1 MPPSAKRS
9 TILRLRPR
17 AGGRGWHDQRSPGGG
32 SPGGRLQPLSF
43 NSGGQGGGGQ
53 GQGKKKKKK
62 GANPFGRADPFDSK
76 YEDPMEGAKRQKRAG
91 RFEASGASLASR
103 LDERWQQAP
112 RQLMGDDG
120 DIVLDYTVQG
130 TCQEVPK
137 KYLRLTQNPDPRTV
151 RPEPVLKQAIDM
163 VREKYESYDGERTQ
177 DQYIWLWEQMKS
189 IRQDLTLQRIRND
202 FAVQVYEMHARICL
216 EFDDMVEFNQCAEQL
231 NVLYEEGVGT
241 QDGQR
246 EFTSYRLL
254 YNISLQASNNI
265 SDIMLTLSAED
276 GQDRFIAHALKVRAA
291 SAIGD
296 YRAFF
301 KLYREAPG
309 HQPHVMDTCADRE
322 RLAGLRVILRAYQPA
337 VPVSFV
343 AEQLALDEREQE
355 EEDLSFFLTDHGA
368 VLSEDKTLLDCKASR
383 GLLVEHSLAQRRE
396 EEEKREQR
404 KRESIPI
411 TFS

>member
-1 MPPSAKRS
+1 M
-9 TILRLRPR
+9 
-17 AGGRGWHDQRSPGGG
+17 G
-32 SPGGRLQPLSF
+32 
-43 NSGGQGGGGQ
+43 
-53 GQGKKKKKK
+53 
-62 GANPFGRADPFDSK
+62 
-76 YEDPMEGAKRQKRAG
+76 EG
-91 RFEASGASLASR
+91 
-103 LDERWQQAP
+103 
-112 RQLMGDDG
+112 G

-151 RPEPVLKQAIDM
+151 RPEPVLKQAIGL

-216 EFDDMVEFNQCAEQL
+216 EFEDMVEFNQCAEQL

-241 QDGQR
+241 KEGQH

-276 GQDRFIAHALKVRAA
+276 MQNPLIAHALKLRAA
-291 SAIGD
+291 SAIGN

-309 HQPHVMDTCADRE
+309 HQVHVIDTCADRE
-322 RLAGLRVILRAYQPA
+322 RL
-337 VPVSFV
+337 
-343 AEQLALDEREQE
+343 E
-355 EEDLSFFLTDHGA
+355 EELSFFLTDHGA
-368 VLSEDKTLLDCKASR
+368 LLSEDKTLLDCKASK
-383 GLLVEHSLAQRRE
+383 GLLVEHSIAKRRE
-396 EEEKREQR
+396 EAMKKEQR
-404 KRESIPI
+404 RRESIPI
-411 TFS
+411 TFG

>member
-1 MPPSAKRS
+1 
-9 TILRLRPR
+9 
-17 AGGRGWHDQRSPGGG
+17 
-32 SPGGRLQPLSF
+32 
-43 NSGGQGGGGQ
+43 
-53 GQGKKKKKK
+53 
-62 GANPFGRADPFDSK
+62 FGRADPFEAK

-112 RQLMGDDG
+112 AQSMGEGG

-151 RPEPVLKQAIDM
+151 RPEPVLKQAIGL

-216 EFDDMVEFNQCAEQL
+216 EFEDMVEFNQCAEQL

-241 QDGQR
+241 KEGQH

-276 GQDRFIAHALKVRAA
+276 MQNPLIAHALKLRAA
-291 SAIGD
+291 SAIGN

-309 HQPHVMDTCADRE
+309 HQVHVIDTCADRE
-322 RLAGLRVILRAYQPA
+322 RLEGLRIILRSYQPS

-343 AEQLALDEREQE
+343 VEQLALDEREQDE
-355 EEDLSFFLTDHGA
+355 EELSFFLTDHGA
-368 VLSEDKTLLDCKASR
+368 LLSEDKTLLDCKASK
-383 GLLVEHSLAQRRE
+383 GLLVEHSIAKRRE
-396 EEEKREQR
+396 EAMKKEQR
-404 KRESIPI
+404 RRESIPI
-411 TFS
+411 TFG